1 MITACLLRVGGSSS
15 NLSLRVER
23 HFDQEVLKSK
33 KKLHFDLYESVLLK
47 ARRSKAKSTSALQQE
62 HVARCSWIQG
72 GQIWR
77 RRQPL
82 RILLSPQ
89 KCHIWIKEPSID
101 LHSIWYQLNISEPWL
116 ESEIVTHEYIYIYIV
131 CTGCPRQDLLKM
143 LEEVCPHIL
152 VWISAI
158 YFSTLCTLLVATKL
172 PLQSNWLLWTSWR
185 LDEEVCADS
194 CQHLEAVEARGAIHL
209 CRSLFWETS
218 YHYHSLGSSQPRPA
232 CLCPGFILTSRTL
245 LWARL
250 IQVQVIQVSSV
261 SETFTNWQDG
271 NPVSTKAIASGV
283 RKTTRWCSDAYL
295 LQCFSTLFT
304 SSFSSCV

>member
-1 MITACLLRVGGSSS
+1 
-15 NLSLRVER
+15 
-23 HFDQEVLKSK
+23 
-33 KKLHFDLYESVLLK
+33 
-47 ARRSKAKSTSALQQE
+47 
-62 HVARCSWIQG
+62 
-72 GQIWR
+72 
-77 RRQPL
+77 
-82 RILLSPQ
+82 
-89 KCHIWIKEPSID
+89 
-101 LHSIWYQLNISEPWL
+101 
-116 ESEIVTHEYIYIYIV
+116 
-131 CTGCPRQDLLKM
+131 M
-143 LEEVCPHIL
+143 LEEVCSHIL

-185 LDEEVCADS
+185 LDAKVCADS

-209 CRSLFWETS
+209 CRSLSWETS

-245 LWARL
+245 FWARL

-271 NPVSTKAIASGV
+271 TPVSTKAIASGA